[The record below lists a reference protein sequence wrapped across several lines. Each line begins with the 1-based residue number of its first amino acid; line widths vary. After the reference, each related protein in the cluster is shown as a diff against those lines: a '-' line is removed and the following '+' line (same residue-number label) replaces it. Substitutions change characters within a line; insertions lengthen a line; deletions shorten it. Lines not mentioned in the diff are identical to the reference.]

1 MSLFSAAHVILISL
15 GRSRLKYYITLNF
28 STSLYCLLSLSLLFF
43 LWCFLKTTD
52 SIFALL
58 FTFIYFKCRHPES
71 LPVKD
76 PALVSKPEAVTQ
88 CFHSSGELCV
98 RVRRDPSLTQTPKP
112 ALTVSRVRCHFLSR
126 EPVVQLFRVG
136 ISDLASVLMWIWSK
150 WVPSL
155 NYLYCVINYTVWGP
169 WGLFVFIVDQPLNL
183 FT

>member
-1 MSLFSAAHVILISL
+1 MSNSLKYHQKCRDKDYCNASCLTMSIFSAAHVILISL
-15 GRSRLKYYITLNF
+15 GRSILKYYITLNF

-98 RVRRDPSLTQTPKP
+98 CVCVPRPLPNPNPK
-112 ALTVSRVRCHFLSR
+112 TSTDCIQGTLSF
-126 EPVVQLFRVG
+126 PVTGACR
-136 ISDLASVLMWIWSK
+136 SV
-150 WVPSL
+150 
-155 NYLYCVINYTVWGP
+155 
-169 WGLFVFIVDQPLNL
+169 F
-183 FT
+183 